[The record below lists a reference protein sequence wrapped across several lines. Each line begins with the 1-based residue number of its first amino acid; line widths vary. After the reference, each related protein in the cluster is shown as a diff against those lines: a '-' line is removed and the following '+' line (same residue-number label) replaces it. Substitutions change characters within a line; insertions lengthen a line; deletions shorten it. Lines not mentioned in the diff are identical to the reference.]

1 MTFTKEI
8 FTVSEILSL
17 INEALATFE
26 VTVEGEV
33 SNYRVSQNKWAS
45 WELLDEKGV
54 LSCFTMVFKVK
65 TPLADGM
72 KIRVFGRPRIYAPNG
87 KFSFW
92 VESIE
97 LTGEGAL
104 KRAFE
109 LTKQKL
115 MVEGLFDVSRK
126 RPLPRFPSKIGLITS
141 RDAAAYT
148 DFIKVLNG
156 RLGGLEILH
165 VNVQVQGAAAVPQ
178 IVNALAY
185 LNKHHPDLDVIVL
198 TRGGGSLEDLQAFNN
213 EDVVR
218 AIFASDIP
226 TVCGVGHERDIT
238 LADLVTDVRAS
249 TPSNAAELI
258 TPSRA
263 ELKERLDRL
272 IETMENI
279 LTNRLWSDK
288 QKVTQ
293 ILHHLQLAM
302 NVGQKIDRVN
312 ETARRLLIAYQ
323 RLSAEK
329 QAQINEYQRLLNSFN
344 PLNVLKRGYAIVY
357 QTNGHLINN
366 IGQVTND
373 QRVKTK
379 LNDGEFNAQVLNKK
393 IYEQRKEEI

>member
-238 LADLVTDVRAS
+238 LADLVADVRAS